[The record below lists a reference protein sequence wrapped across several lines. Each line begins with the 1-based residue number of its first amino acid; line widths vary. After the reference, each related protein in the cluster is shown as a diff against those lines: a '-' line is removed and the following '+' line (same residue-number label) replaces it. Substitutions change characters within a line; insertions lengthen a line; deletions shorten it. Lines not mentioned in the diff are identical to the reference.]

1 MTGGLTHQQADTL
14 RFIQAFITESGGAGP
29 SYDEIKDALGLA
41 SKSGVNRLL
50 KALEERGRIRRL
62 PHRARAIEIIRGV

>member
-1 MTGGLTHQQADTL
+1 MSSLTHRQADAL
-14 RFIQAFITESGGAGP
+14 RFIQAFTTESGGAGP